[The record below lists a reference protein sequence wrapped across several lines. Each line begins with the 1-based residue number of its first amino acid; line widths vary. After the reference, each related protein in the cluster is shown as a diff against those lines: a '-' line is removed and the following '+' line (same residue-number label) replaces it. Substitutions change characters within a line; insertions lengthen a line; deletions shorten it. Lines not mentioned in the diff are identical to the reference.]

1 MKAVIDVLKEQILNV
16 YLIFRLASYEI
27 KGKYQSH
34 YLGVAWQFL
43 NPTIQIIV
51 YWLVFGL
58 GIRNGQPIGDVPF
71 FVWMIIGAVP
81 WFFISSSINQ
91 GSNSVYSKVSLV
103 AKMKFPV
110 SVLPSITIISNA
122 FNFIFM
128 LLILGIILVVYRIN
142 PGIYLVQLPYFLFCM
157 IVFLFAVTLLFS
169 SIATI
174 ARDFQLV
181 LQSIMRMMIY
191 LLPVLWDMD
200 KLSSSL
206 LKIFKLNPLYYL
218 IDGFRK
224 TILTPQWFF
233 YDWKYMLYF
242 WAVTLFILWI
252 GSIVHIRFRKQFVD
266 YI

>member
-1 MKAVIDVLKEQILNV
+1 MRAVIDVLKEQIANI

-34 YLGVAWQFL
+34 YLGIAWQFL
-43 NPTIQIIV
+43 NPLIQILV

-58 GIRNGQPIGDVPF
+58 GIRNGQPIGEIPF
-71 FVWMIIGAVP
+71 FVWMIIGAIP
-81 WFFISSSINQ
+81 WFFISSSITQ

-122 FNFIFM
+122 INLIFM
-128 LLILGIILVVYRIN
+128 LLLLGIILLVYRIN
-142 PGIYLVQLPYFLFCM
+142 PGIYLIQIPYYIFCM
-157 IVFLFAVTLLFS
+157 IIFLFAVTLLFS
-169 SIATI
+169 SLATI

-191 LLPVLWDMD
+191 LVPVLWDMD
-200 KLSSSL
+200 QLSASL
-206 LKIFKLNPLYYL
+206 LKIFQLNPLYYL

-224 TILTPQWFF
+224 TILTQEWFF
-233 YDWKYMLYF
+233 YDWRYMLYF
-242 WAVTLFILWI
+242 WTVTFSILFI